1 MPTAKKTTKT
11 AKSTTATKKTAAAAT
26 PKKSAARADG
36 PKKAKSTATAQRAAK
51 SAKATP
57 AKQTAAHIDWASA
70 IKKAAAEKRTHTYW
84 PGHNDAWKKQG
95 RS

>member
-11 AKSTTATKKTAAAAT
+11 AKGTAAPKTTASAA
-26 PKKSAARADG
+26 PKKSAAQAEAT
-36 PKKAKSTATAQRAAK
+36 KKAKTAHAQRATK
-51 SAKATP
+51 SAKAAP
-57 AKQTAAHIDWASA
+57 AKQSAGHIDWASA

-95 RS
+95 RT